1 MQVICEVGKAVGA
14 EGLVGGQIVDLK
26 SEGLGRGVGL
36 ETLQYIHEHK
46 TAALLEASVVSGAIV
61 GGANPQQIEDL
72 RKYSRSIGL
81 AFQVCQNLARP
92 TRATAPTDPV
102 CSVQRL
108 LRMIASR

>member
-1 MQVICEVGKAVGA
+1 MGKAVGA

-81 AFQVCQNLARP
+81 AFQVSCPQHPGIMRIGYTASMLEEFMLLHR
-92 TRATAPTDPV
+92 RAFD
-102 CSVQRL
+102 
-108 LRMIASR
+108 

>member
-1 MQVICEVGKAVGA
+1 MICEVGKAVGA

-81 AFQVCQNLARP
+81 AFQVPPPPPFLMLGKCVLVA
-92 TRATAPTDPV
+92 
-102 CSVQRL
+102 L
-108 LRMIASR
+108 LQY